1 MTPITD
7 LEIFARVALAGNM
20 SAAGRDMGLSP
31 AVVSKRLSHM
41 EERLGARLFQRTT
54 RQLKLTE
61 MGEGFYKRVVQ
72 ILKDIDEAEAYV
84 SQLSEKVGGILR
96 ITAPIGFSRK
106 HIGPFLPDFMR
117 QYPDLS
123 VEINLRDDIVDIVG
137 ESMDLAIRIAELDDS
152 SLVARK
158 LAPCRRVICA
168 SPEYL
173 QQRGAPKTLA
183 DLADHDCLS
192 LGFQNVWRLTG
203 PDGPT
208 AIKITPKLR
217 SNSGEV
223 LHEAQ
228 LGGMGIALRS
238 TWEVSDDLK
247 SGKLSVILPEY
258 RETQGVAVY
267 AVYPCR
273 QYIPPKLKL
282 FIDFLAHQYGSMPYW
297 DRDLDLHSCRNHTI
311 MTPAQTVLRAAK

>member
-7 LEIFARVALAGNM
+7 LEIFARVASAGNM

-61 MGEGFYKRVVQ
+61 MGEGFYKRIVQ

-84 SQLSEKVGGILR
+84 SQLSEKVSGILR

-106 HIGPFLPDFMR
+106 HIGPFLPEFMR

-137 ESMDLAIRIAELDDS
+137 ESIDLAIRIAELDDS

-168 SPEYL
+168 SPDYL
-173 QQRGAPKTLA
+173 RNRGTPKTLA
-183 DLADHDCLS
+183 DLAHHDCLS
-192 LGFQNVWRLTG
+192 LGFQNFWRLTG
-203 PDGPT
+203 PEGPAT
-208 AIKITPKLR
+208 IKITPKLR

-228 LGGMGIALRS
+228 LDGMGVALRS
-238 TWEVSDDLK
+238 TWAVSDDLK
-247 SGKLSVILPEY
+247 SGRLSVILPEY
-258 RETQGVAVY
+258 REMQGVAVY

-273 QYIPPKLKL
+273 QYVPPKLKL
-282 FIDFLAHQYGSMPYW
+282 FVDFLARQYGSMPYW
-297 DRDLDLHSCRNHTI
+297 DLGLEVKDGRNETA
-311 MTPAQTVLRAAK
+311 MSSTDSVLRAIK